1 MAPRAWVH
9 LTTEPPG
16 FTNRQ
21 LNFCGSSWAAACE
34 SKDLSPQSGNARVQA
49 ALRLLFWHA
58 IQPLVYFWAFEAA
71 APTFGDR
78 ELFLARG
85 VYIREVM
92 YFVSALLCTA
102 VNPAFLL
109 VDVAATVSGAAE
121 TESSYDGDGRCYETR
136 RQRDE
141 ALKRSGH
148 RKQAGIAF
156 LLMYVIS
163 PEIYTVQALCGK
175 GGLNN
180 TKGLVLAVLATWG
193 YMILDWF
200 GVFALRAG
208 FDRGHLIIPA
218 ALAVSYGAA
227 TLVWVMACIGS
238 IYAGVV
244 ACKHYLKQG
253 TDGAWVGW
261 LFISWG
267 IGWLSALVL
276 LFVDPNPT
284 PWPGALVVFAG
295 LVMAGSWI
303 PYMAWQCV
311 MSVARRVTGT

>member
-121 TESSYDGDGRCYETR
+121 TESSC
-136 RQRDE
+136 
-141 ALKRSGH
+141 
-148 RKQAGIAF
+148 GIAF

-208 FDRGHLIIPA
+208 FDRGHLIIPP

-267 IGWLSALVL
+267 IGWLSTLVL

-284 PWPGALVVFAG
+284 PWPGGLVVFAG
-295 LVMAGSWI
+295 LVMTGSWI